1 MAEVSD
7 WIKLSLAKDVG
18 EATLRYII
26 KRFGSPTEVFKTP
39 ARDLREIVNDSIARS
54 IKEAEKINVEHHLR
68 VMEKLGVKLITFNDP
83 QYPANLKDIAELPP
97 MLYVRGEL
105 LESDTQSIA
114 IIGSRRATTYGKFIA
129 EQFAYELAVQG
140 LTIVSGMARGID
152 SAAHKGALKTGG
164 RTIAVLGCGVDV
176 VYPPENKGLMHE
188 IIQHG
193 AVISEFPLSTKPLAG
208 NFPVR
213 NRLISGLSKAVVVVE
228 ARSRS
233 GVFSTVEWALDQA
246 KEVFAVPG
254 NITSEASKG
263 ANRLI
268 MDGAKPVMSSRD
280 ILDFLGIETKD
291 IKRAEIKLQGDEEK
305 VFDNLTYEP
314 RHIDELQEVL
324 SIPVSKLS
332 GILLSLELKGIVK
345 QLPGRHFV
353 KNV

>member
-1 MAEVSD
+1 MVEVSD

-18 EATLRYII
+18 EARLRYLI
-26 KRFGSPTEVFKTP
+26 KRSGSPTDVFKTP
-39 ARDLREIVNDSIARS
+39 ARDLSEIVGDSIARN
-54 IKEAEKINVEHHLR
+54 IKEAEKINVEPHLR
-68 VMEKLGVKLITFNDP
+68 VMEKLDVKLVTFNDP
-83 QYPANLKDIAELPP
+83 QYPENLKDIADLPP

-105 LESDTQSIA
+105 LESDAQSIA

-129 EQFAYELAVQG
+129 EQFAYELAEQG

-152 SAAHKGALKTGG
+152 SAAHRGALKAGG
-164 RTIAVLGCGVDV
+164 RTIAVFGCGIDRI
-176 VYPPENKGLMHE
+176 YPPENRGLMHE

-193 AVISEFPLSTKPLAG
+193 AVISEFPLFTKPLAG
-208 NFPVR
+208 NFPAR
-213 NRLISGLSKAVVVVE
+213 NRLISGLSKAVLVVE

-233 GVFSTVEWALDQA
+233 GVFSTVEWALDQGR
-246 KEVFAVPG
+246 EVFAVPG

-268 MDGAKPVMSSRD
+268 LDGAKPVMSSRD
-280 ILDFLGIETKD
+280 ILDFLGIEAKC
-291 IKRAEIKLQGDEEK
+291 KRKEEIKLQGDEAK

-314 RHIDELQEVL
+314 QHIDKLQEVL
-324 SIPVSKLS
+324 GIPVARLS